1 MTCEEDKLISEVLGE
16 APAAEDCP
24 DAESEESTS
33 GSAPF
38 DIESVTVSS
47 RQL

>member
-16 APAAEDCP
+16 APAAEDFP
-24 DAESEESTS
+24 EVEPEESGS

-38 DIESVTVSS
+38 DIESVTVRS
-47 RQL
+47 R